1 MEIFNTTWK
10 VLIPIFKYPTKGL
23 SIREISRLS
32 KISHPSV
39 IKIIKKLAEERMIFL
54 ERKAKMHLVRA
65 NLDNEEFVEAKKLYN
80 IISLKE
86 LVEYIAEKR
95 LADVIIL
102 FGSYSQGT
110 DTESSDVD
118 IYAGYKNISLSSRE
132 LERFEKNLSRK
143 IQIFS
148 GSMKKYPKELQENIL
163 NGVKLYGWISL

>member
-54 ERKAKMHLVRA
+54 ERKAKVHLVRA

-80 IISLKE
+80 IIM
-86 LVEYIAEKR
+86 
-95 LADVIIL
+95 
-102 FGSYSQGT
+102 G
-110 DTESSDVD
+110 
-118 IYAGYKNISLSSRE
+118 
-132 LERFEKNLSRK
+132 
-143 IQIFS
+143 
-148 GSMKKYPKELQENIL
+148 MPKP
-163 NGVKLYGWISL
+163 